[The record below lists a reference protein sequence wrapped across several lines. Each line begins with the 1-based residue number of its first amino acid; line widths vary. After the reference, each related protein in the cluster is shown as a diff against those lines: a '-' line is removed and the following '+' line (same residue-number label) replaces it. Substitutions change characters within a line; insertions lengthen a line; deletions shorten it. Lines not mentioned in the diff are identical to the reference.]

1 MNIEYIITPI
11 MSTIIGY
18 GTNYIAVKMLFRPKK
33 EIKVFGHTLPFTPG
47 AIPKGKPRLAKAV
60 GDVVGSQLV
69 TEEDI
74 KAQLL
79 NEKTQSVIVEKISE
93 IMSTEIKTEVM
104 TLAKY
109 DEDSYLALKE
119 KIADVISEQILNSID
134 DMDVGS
140 IIAEESGRV
149 IKEKTQG
156 SMLKMFVTD
165 ELVASLTKMIG
176 DKVQKY
182 IDQNGA
188 AVIGGEV
195 NKKIDDIEQKSVL
208 ELLEQADISKE
219 KVDNTISSIYVK
231 AVDKALDGLFK
242 KLNLSKMIEDKI
254 NAMDMDE
261 LEELVMKVMKKEL
274 NTIVN
279 LGAVIGFLLGI
290 INTLLLLI

>member
-33 EIKVFGHTLPFTPG
+33 EVKVFGHTLPFTPG